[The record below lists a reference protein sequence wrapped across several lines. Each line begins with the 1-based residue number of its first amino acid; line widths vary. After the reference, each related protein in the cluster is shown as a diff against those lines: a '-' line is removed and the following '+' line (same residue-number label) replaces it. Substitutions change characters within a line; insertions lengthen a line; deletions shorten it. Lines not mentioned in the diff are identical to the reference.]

1 MNILFNPK
9 SVAVIGA
16 SEKEKKLG
24 FHVMK
29 SLTKG
34 GFPGTIIPINPGSKT
49 NYGSEDFS
57 FHIGISI

>member
-1 MNILFNPK
+1 MSVMNHFARNLRGLFDPE

-16 SEKEKKLG
+16 SDKPDKLG

-34 GFPGTIIPINPGSKT
+34 GFGGRIYPG
-49 NYGSEDFS
+49 
-57 FHIGISI
+57 

>member
-1 MNILFNPK
+1 MDIPMTRMKALFNPT

-16 SEKEKKLG
+16 SENEAKLG

-34 GFPGTIIPINPGSKT
+34 GLPG
-49 NYGSEDFS
+49 EDYT
-57 FHIGISI
+57 H